1 MKLRSITFRC
11 TAAQFNRLQQAM
23 QEEYSETRT
32 SILSAAL
39 EEFLDYAERG
49 EMQRLN
55 LFDLV
60 QHLDGLGDGIRFSDQ
75 A

>member
-23 QEEYSETRT
+23 QEEYSDTRT

>member
-1 MKLRSITFRC
+1 
-11 TAAQFNRLQQAM
+11 M
-23 QEEYSETRT
+23 QEEYSDTRT

>member
-11 TAAQFNRLQQAM
+11 TVTQLNRLQQAM
-23 QEEYSETRT
+23 QEEYSDTRT
-32 SILSAAL
+32 SILSTAL
-39 EEFLDYAERG
+39 EEFLDYVERS
-49 EMQRLN
+49 EMRRLN

-60 QHLDGLGDGIRFSDQ
+60 QHVDGLGDGVRFSDQ

>member
-23 QEEYSETRT
+23 QEEYSDTRT

-39 EEFLDYAERG
+39 EFLDYAERG